1 MRSRMEMAMK
11 DREKETEKKR
21 SDAGSGMIL
30 RRWVLLGLWILS
42 LITISFYGGAV
53 SYGFFFGVTFVP
65 VVAVVY
71 LLCVYFR
78 FKIYQRLESRN
89 VVCGQPVP
97 YFFVL
102 QNDDHFAFTSVG
114 VRLFSSFSFVEKLPD
129 GISYELLP
137 GDQYTF
143 ETKLVCK
150 YRGEYEVGVKEIVIT
165 DFLRLFQVS
174 YRVPE
179 TIKALVMPRVVR
191 VDELQCIA
199 DVQALLQREI
209 DRVQTEPDVVVREY
223 VPGDALKQIH
233 WKATARAQALKVRT
247 RTGEEKAGIA
257 ILCDTKRYSADNR
270 EYLPLENKMLE
281 VLLALTVYFANQNMA
296 CEICYGQRGMVR
308 CHVQDLKD
316 FDVFYRQAAGIDF
329 AKEESVEE
337 MGRKAL
343 AGGVWQDCRI
353 LFFVLHEWSDVVWE
367 MAEQICAGGGI
378 AVLCLVTDQ
387 NMDEYLRLGSV
398 RKRIVVIPVEAEL
411 EGKL

>member
-1 MRSRMEMAMK
+1 MK
-11 DREKETEKKR
+11 NRKKGNRDRR
-21 SDAGSGMIL
+21 QSGGMKM
-30 RRWVLLGLWILS
+30 RRWILLGLWLLS
-42 LITISFYGGAV
+42 LVAISFYGGAV
-53 SYGFFFGVTFVP
+53 SYGFFFGVTLIP
-65 VVAVVY
+65 VVAAVY

-129 GISYELLP
+129 GISCELLP
-137 GDQYTF
+137 GDRYTF

-199 DVQALLQREI
+199 DIQALLQREAY
-209 DRVQTEPDVVVREY
+209 RARTEPDVVVRDY
-223 VPGDALKQIH
+223 VQGDAIRQIH
-233 WKATARAQALKVRT
+233 WKATARAQELKVRT

-257 ILCDTKRYSADNR
+257 ILCDTKRYGADNR

-281 VLLALTVYFANQNMA
+281 VLLALTIYFAQRNMA
-296 CEICYGQRGMVR
+296 CDVCYGQRGMVR
-308 CHVQDLKD
+308 RHVQNLED
-316 FDVFYRQAAGIDF
+316 FDVFYRQAAGIEF
-329 AKEESVEE
+329 AKEESVAET
-337 MGRKAL
+337 GRQAL
-343 AGGVWQDCRI
+343 AGGVCQDCRI
-353 LFFVLHEWSDVVWE
+353 LFFVLHEWADAVWE
-367 MAEQICAGGGI
+367 MAEQTVAGGGI
-378 AVLCLVTDQ
+378 AVLCVITDG
-387 NMDEYLRLGSV
+387 NMDEYLQLGSV

>member
-1 MRSRMEMAMK
+1 MK
-11 DREKETEKKR
+11 
-21 SDAGSGMIL
+21 I
-30 RRWVLLGLWILS
+30 RRWILLGLWILS
-42 LITISFYGGAV
+42 LVSISFYGGAV

-65 VVAVVY
+65 VVAAIY

-78 FKIYQRLESRN
+78 FKIYQKLESRN

-114 VRLFSSFSFVEKLPD
+114 VRLFSSFSSVEKLPD
-129 GISYELLP
+129 GTSYELLP
-137 GDQYTF
+137 GDRYTF

-179 TIKALVMPRVVR
+179 TIRALVMPRVVR

-199 DVQALLQREI
+199 DIHALLQRETY
-209 DRVQTEPDVVVREY
+209 RAQTEPDVVVREY

-233 WKATARAQALKVRT
+233 WKATAQTQELKVRT
-247 RTGEEKAGIA
+247 RIGEEKTGIA

-281 VLLALTVYFANQNMA
+281 VILALAVYFAQRNMA
-296 CEICYGQRGMVR
+296 CRICYGQRGIVYR
-308 CHVQDLKD
+308 HIQDLKD
-316 FDVFYRQAAGIDF
+316 FDVFYGQAAAIDF
-329 AKEESVEE
+329 TQEESVEE
-337 MGRKAL
+337 TGRQAL

-353 LFFVLHEWSDVVWE
+353 LFFVLHAWSDSVWE
-367 MAEQICAGGGI
+367 MAEQIAAGGGI
-378 AVLCLVTDQ
+378 AVLCLVTDG
-387 NMDEYLRLGSV
+387 NMDEYLKLGSV
-398 RKRIVVIPVEAEL
+398 RKRIVVLPVEAEL

>member
-1 MRSRMEMAMK
+1 MRM
-11 DREKETEKKR
+11 
-21 SDAGSGMIL
+21 
-30 RRWVLLGLWILS
+30 RRWILLVLWLLS
-42 LITISFYGGAV
+42 LVAISFYGGAV

-78 FKIYQRLESRN
+78 FKIYQKLESRN

-129 GISYELLP
+129 GMSYELPP
-137 GDQYTF
+137 GDNYTF

-179 TIKALVMPRVVR
+179 TIRALVLPKVVR
-191 VDELQCIA
+191 LSELYCIA
-199 DVQALLQREI
+199 DVQALLQRETY
-209 DRVQTEPDVVVREY
+209 RAQTEPDVVVREY

-233 WKATARAQALKVRT
+233 WKVTARERKLKVRN

-257 ILCDTKRYSADNR
+257 ILCDTKRYADDNR

-281 VLLALTVYFANQNMA
+281 TLLALTVYFAQRNMA
-296 CEICYGQRGMVR
+296 CDISYGQRGMVR
-308 CHVQDLKD
+308 RHVEDLKD
-316 FDVFYRQAAGIDF
+316 FDVFYRQVSGIDF
-329 AKEESVEE
+329 AKEESVE
-337 MGRKAL
+337 MTGRQAMT
-343 AGGVWQDCRI
+343 GGVWQDCRI
-353 LFFVLHEWSDVVWE
+353 LFFVLHVWSDALWE
-367 MAEQICAGGGI
+367 MAEQIAASGGI
-378 AVLCLVTDQ
+378 AVLCLVTDE
-387 NMDEYLRLGSV
+387 NMDAYLKLGSM
-398 RKRIVVIPVEAEL
+398 RKRVVALPVEAEL

>member
-1 MRSRMEMAMK
+1 MRM
-11 DREKETEKKR
+11 
-21 SDAGSGMIL
+21 
-30 RRWVLLGLWILS
+30 RRWILLVLWLLS
-42 LITISFYGGAV
+42 LVAISFYGGAV

-78 FKIYQRLESRN
+78 FKIYQKLESRN

-129 GISYELLP
+129 GMSYELLP
-137 GDQYTF
+137 GDNYTF

-179 TIKALVMPRVVR
+179 TIRALVLPKVVR
-191 VDELQCIA
+191 LSELHCIA
-199 DVQALLQREI
+199 DVQALLQRETY
-209 DRVQTEPDVVVREY
+209 RAQTEPDVVVREY

-233 WKATARAQALKVRT
+233 WKVTARERKLKVRN

-257 ILCDTKRYSADNR
+257 ILCDTKRYADDSR

-281 VLLALTVYFANQNMA
+281 TLLALTVYFAQRNMA
-296 CEICYGQRGMVR
+296 CDISYGQRGMVR
-308 CHVQDLKD
+308 RHVEDLKD
-316 FDVFYRQAAGIDF
+316 FDVFYRQMSGIDF
-329 AKEESVEE
+329 SKEESVE
-337 MGRKAL
+337 MTGRQAMT
-343 AGGVWQDCRI
+343 GGVWQDCRI
-353 LFFVLHEWSDVVWE
+353 LFFVLHVWSDALWE
-367 MAEQICAGGGI
+367 MAEQIAASGGI
-378 AVLCLVTDQ
+378 AVLCLVTDE
-387 NMDEYLRLGSV
+387 NMDAYLKLGSM
-398 RKRIVVIPVEAEL
+398 RKRVVALPVEAEL

>member
-1 MRSRMEMAMK
+1 MRM
-11 DREKETEKKR
+11 
-21 SDAGSGMIL
+21 
-30 RRWVLLGLWILS
+30 RRWILLVLWLLS
-42 LITISFYGGAV
+42 LVAISFYGGAV

-78 FKIYQRLESRN
+78 FKIYQKLESRN

-129 GISYELLP
+129 GMSYELLP
-137 GDQYTF
+137 GDNYTF

-179 TIKALVMPRVVR
+179 TIRALVLPKVVR
-191 VDELQCIA
+191 LSELYCIA
-199 DVQALLQREI
+199 DVQALLQRETY
-209 DRVQTEPDVVVREY
+209 RAQTEPDVVVREY

-233 WKATARAQALKVRT
+233 WKVTARERKLKVRN

-257 ILCDTKRYSADNR
+257 ILCDTKRYADDNR

-281 VLLALTVYFANQNMA
+281 ALLALTVYFAQRNMA
-296 CEICYGQRGMVR
+296 CDISYGQRGMVR
-308 CHVQDLKD
+308 RHVEDLKD
-316 FDVFYRQAAGIDF
+316 FDVFYRQVSGIDF
-329 AKEESVEE
+329 AKEESVE
-337 MGRKAL
+337 MTGRQAMT
-343 AGGVWQDCRI
+343 GGVWQDCRI
-353 LFFVLHEWSDVVWE
+353 LFFVLHVWSDALWE
-367 MAEQICAGGGI
+367 MAEQIAASGGI
-378 AVLCLVTDQ
+378 AVLCLVTDE
-387 NMDEYLRLGSV
+387 NMDAYLKLGSM
-398 RKRIVVIPVEAEL
+398 RKRVVALPVEAEL

>member
-1 MRSRMEMAMK
+1 MRM
-11 DREKETEKKR
+11 
-21 SDAGSGMIL
+21 
-30 RRWVLLGLWILS
+30 RRWILLVLWLLS
-42 LITISFYGGAV
+42 LVAISFYGGAV

-78 FKIYQRLESRN
+78 FKIYQKLESRN

-129 GISYELLP
+129 GMSYELLP
-137 GDQYTF
+137 GDNYTF

-179 TIKALVMPRVVR
+179 TIRALVLPKVVR
-191 VDELQCIA
+191 LSELHCIA
-199 DVQALLQREI
+199 DVQALLQRETY
-209 DRVQTEPDVVVREY
+209 RAQTEPDVVVREY

-233 WKATARAQALKVRT
+233 WKVTARERKLKVRN
-247 RTGEEKAGIA
+247 RTGDEKAGIA
-257 ILCDTKRYSADNR
+257 ILCDTKRYADDSR

-281 VLLALTVYFANQNMA
+281 TLLALTVYFAQRNMA
-296 CEICYGQRGMVR
+296 CDISYGQRGMVR
-308 CHVQDLKD
+308 RHVEDLKD
-316 FDVFYRQAAGIDF
+316 FDVFYRQMSGIDF
-329 AKEESVEE
+329 SKEESVE
-337 MGRKAL
+337 MTGRQAMT
-343 AGGVWQDCRI
+343 GGVWQDCRI
-353 LFFVLHEWSDVVWE
+353 LFFVLHVWSDALWE
-367 MAEQICAGGGI
+367 MAEQIAASGGI
-378 AVLCLVTDQ
+378 AVLCLVTDE
-387 NMDEYLRLGSV
+387 NMDAYLKLGSM
-398 RKRIVVIPVEAEL
+398 RKRVVALPVEAEL